1 MQNRTRFSRRT
12 TLAAVL
18 LAGGAAIGAS
28 GALALDSTA
37 VGHAVVAPAVARV
50 GEGQPHAL
58 ADMVQAV
65 GPSVVQVRVMK
76 HAEVQRMAMPFGGG
90 DGGDGDQGDDGGSD
104 GGSDLMR
111 RFFGFGPGQVPQ
123 QQAPR
128 EEGAL
133 GSGFIIDRSG
143 LVLTNNHV
151 VDGASQVTVQLSDG
165 REFKGTVL
173 GTDPKTDVAVVRI
186 NGGGSFQPVQWG
198 DSNHVRVGDSV
209 FAVGS
214 PFGLG
219 NTVTAGIVSAR
230 SRDIGEG
237 PYDDFLQVDAAINSG
252 NSGGPLFDGD
262 GRVVGMNTAIYSPSG
277 GNVGIGFAIPEALAK
292 HVADQI
298 IAHGSVSRG
307 HIGVSLQSVTPD
319 IADALGTKNTDGALV
334 ADVETDGPAFFSGL
348 KQGDVVRSFDG
359 HPVKDS
365 RALSRMVADAR
376 AGTRVPVTVLRDGRQ
391 VALDLRIGGDHNA

>member
-1 MQNRTRFSRRT
+1 MMQNKRSSRRAAI
-12 TLAAVL
+12 AAVL
-18 LAGGAAIGAS
+18 LAGGAAIGAT
-28 GALALDSTA
+28 GALAVNGG
-37 VGHAVVAPAVARV
+37 VGSGLVAPVVSRV
-50 GEGQPHAL
+50 GTGQPHAL

-65 GPSVVQVRVMK
+65 GPSVVQVRVVK
-76 HAEVQRMAMPFGGG
+76 HAEVQHMAMPFGGDDQG
-90 DGGDGDQGDDGGSD
+90 SGDDGGDGG
-104 GGSDLMR
+104 DLMR
-111 RFFGFGPGQVPQ
+111 RFFGMGSGQAP
-123 QQAPR
+123 QQAPQTQ
-128 EEGAL
+128 GAL
-133 GSGFIIDRSG
+133 GSGFIISRSG

-198 DSNHVRVGDSV
+198 DSNHIRVGDSV

-252 NSGGPLFDGD
+252 NSGGPLFDGS
-262 GRVVGMNTAIYSPSG
+262 GHVVGMNTAIYSPSG

-292 HVADQI
+292 RVADQI
-298 IAHGSVSRG
+298 VAHGSVARG
-307 HIGVSLQSVTPD
+307 HIGVALQSVTPD
-319 IADALGTKNTDGALV
+319 IADAMGMKGTDGALV
-334 ADVETDGPAFFSGL
+334 ANVELDGPAFFSGL
-348 KQGDVVRSFDG
+348 KQGDVVRSFNG
-359 HPVKDS
+359 EQVKDS

-376 AGTRVPVTVLRDGRQ
+376 AGTRVPVTVLRDGHQ
-391 VALDLRIGGDHNA
+391 VALDLRIGGDHSA